1 VLILL
6 TNDDG
11 IDAPGLAALGRAAAS
26 LGECWTVAPAVEQ
39 SAKSHALTMHE
50 PLRAIEHGPR
60 RWSVTG
66 TPADCV
72 YLAVHHLRPARPAL
86 VLSGVNRG
94 TNLATD
100 VHYSGTVAA
109 AREAATMD
117 IPSLAA
123 SLWVNG
129 APQWETAERVVRG
142 LSRLVLERGLPP
154 GVLLN
159 LNVPDRAPGELLGI
173 RTAVMGRRWYQ
184 PMVEAKTDPRG
195 RRYFWIG
202 GDHDRFDDI
211 PESDGPLCEAGW
223 ATVTPLRLDLTAHS
237 VLPDVARWPLEHIEC
252 RK

>member
-1 VLILL
+1 MLILL

-11 IDAPGLAALGRAAAS
+11 IDAPGLAALARAAS
-26 LGECWTVAPAVEQ
+26 PLGDCWTVAPAVEQ

-50 PLRAIEHGPR
+50 PLRVTERGPQ

-72 YLAVHHLRPARPAL
+72 YLAVHHLLPRRPTL
-86 VLSGVNRG
+86 VLSGINRG

-117 IPSLAA
+117 IPSVAA
-123 SLWVNG
+123 SLWVEG
-129 APQWETAERVVRG
+129 EPHWDTAERVVRQIAQQ
-142 LSRLVLERGLPP
+142 VLARGLPP

-159 LNVPDRAPGELLGI
+159 VNVPDRAPGDLLGV
-173 RTAVMGRRWYQ
+173 RTAAMGRRWYQ
-184 PMVEAKTDPRG
+184 PLVEVKTDPRG

-202 GDHDRFDDI
+202 GDHERFDDV
-211 PESDGPLCEAGW
+211 PGSDGPLCEAGW
-223 ATVTPLRLDLTAHS
+223 ATVTPLRLDLTANE
-237 VLPDVARWPLEHIEC
+237 VLPSLADWPLEPSG
-252 RK
+252 